1 MVSSFAV
8 DVPVARGNQNHQ
20 LIIGCLD
27 SGGRGDG
34 PAMQA
39 VKDIAVKIMRK
50 LGRLADAGDQD
61 QIMRVKI
68 KLNQGVFKS
77 LQDGKIPA
85 ARAPGSIK
93 FSEAVQVKHLV

>member
-1 MVSSFAV
+1 M
-8 DVPVARGNQNHQ
+8 
-20 LIIGCLD
+20 
-27 SGGRGDG
+27 GGGG
-34 PAMQA
+34 GGGGGEEKL
-39 VKDIAVKIMRK
+39 VKVFAVKIMWK